1 MRNDKKQRC
10 VLTSVIESEMN
21 ILKRHIHVLKTL
33 KENQPMGIIKLSELT
48 NYPQHMVRYSLRI
61 LEQDGLIEPSPQGA
75 ITTDEVSK
83 TMNLLKKILGE
94 NERVAAGNGCLLI
107 KRRVFEAYSPHYEPL
122 RFRYEKGLPGS
133 DILFFM
139 DAQEIGFSARIHGD
153 IVCGHLP
160 NYPLDENI

>member
-83 TMNLLKKILGE
+83 TMDLLRKILGE
-94 NERVAAGNGCLLI
+94 ISKTTDELI
-107 KRRVFEAYSPHYEPL
+107 KTL
-122 RFRYEKGLPGS
+122 
-133 DILFFM
+133 
-139 DAQEIGFSARIHGD
+139 
-153 IVCGHLP
+153 
-160 NYPLDENI
+160 